1 MESFEIF
8 VDLNSEPETLYRAW
22 LDSSEHSAFTES
34 DAEID
39 PVLEGSFSIWDGYI
53 TGKTVEMYPY
63 SRIVQKWRTTEFPE
77 SKPDSTLEIKFEK
90 KGKGTR
96 VTLIHTE
103 IPDGQGEMYK
113 QGWNDYYFRPMQKY
127 YSDSSR

>member
-77 SKPDSTLEIKFEK
+77 SKPD
-90 KGKGTR
+90 
-96 VTLIHTE
+96 
-103 IPDGQGEMYK
+103 
-113 QGWNDYYFRPMQKY
+113 
-127 YSDSSR
+127 